1 MATDQWNWLWPDG
14 KRVSAVLTNDEF
26 GQRLLAL
33 RTRAQLG
40 VVLLIGVL
48 AASNILGDLLRQ
60 DFTVSFPANAVA
72 LALSMGY
79 TLYFLHTRRM
89 PELDYFIL
97 LCCAMVVGAAWGR
110 GFIPTLL
117 IGPVIALIYC
127 VLYPKTA
134 LIISVGFIVAGHAA
148 FVLGGHVAEGAV
160 MQRLVMG
167 QFVVLLAVHI
177 TMTFCMKLVFD
188 LLQNR
193 HALKQATDAK
203 SRFLSAVSHELR
215 TPLNGIQGM
224 IYGLR
229 QTSLS
234 KAQSEFVHDLEISSQ
249 HLNSLVSD
257 VLDFARLEA
266 NQLTIVMQPF
276 DIRAVLDSV
285 SAMIKPAAQAK
296 GLQYLSTMDEDC
308 PLLWVADQ
316 RRLIQSLVNLM
327 NNAVKFTKQGT
338 VSLNVRQVQTHAG
351 QKLLRFTVSDT
362 GIGIGVQGRERLF
375 KPFTQA
381 NEDTFVHY
389 GGTGLGLAL
398 CRELV
403 ERMGGHIDFES
414 TPGLGSSFWI
424 DLAEPE
430 TAPTLHALQ
439 QSMVTDQA
447 SQQFLPAGMTGL
459 VVDDAPINRKVATI
473 FLNKL
478 GVKTLLACDGQQGL
492 EEIKRHGAHLDFVL
506 MDVHMPTMTGLE
518 ATQAIRALAEY
529 ADVPVIG
536 LTGAALDS
544 EVKEALASGMDRVLF
559 KPLDPMAL
567 MNALQ
572 ALSPKIMARRN
583 RSQAMNL

>member
-1 MATDQWNWLWPDG
+1 MAKDQWNWLWPDG

-40 VVLLIGVL
+40 VVLLIGIL
-48 AASNILGDLLRQ
+48 AASNIIGDLLRQ
-60 DFTVSFPANAVA
+60 DFTVSFPANSVA
-72 LALSMGY
+72 LVLSMGY

-97 LCCAMVVGAAWGR
+97 LCCAMVVGAVWGR

-127 VLYPKTA
+127 VLYPRTA
-134 LIISVGFIVAGHAA
+134 LIISVGFIGAGLGA
-148 FVLGGHVAEGAV
+148 FELSGHVAEGAV
-160 MQRLVMG
+160 MQRIVMG
-167 QFVVLLAVHI
+167 QFIVLLAVHL
-177 TMTFCMKLVFD
+177 TMTFCLKLVFD

-193 HALKQATDAK
+193 HALKQATEAK

-224 IYGLR
+224 VYGLR
-229 QTSLS
+229 QTGLN
-234 KAQSEFVHDLEISSQ
+234 KTQLEFVHDLEVSSQ

-276 DIRAVLDSV
+276 EIRAVLDSV
-285 SAMIKPAAQAK
+285 NAMIKPAAQAK
-296 GLQYLSTMDEDC
+296 GLQYLSTMDENC

-327 NNAVKFTKQGT
+327 NNAVKFTRQGS
-338 VSLNVRQVQTHAG
+338 VSLNVRQVQNHAG
-351 QKLLRFTVSDT
+351 KNLLRFAVKDT
-362 GIGIGVQGRERLF
+362 GIGIGLQGRDRLF

-381 NEDTFVHY
+381 NDDTFVHY

-403 ERMGGHIDFES
+403 ERMGGRIDFES
-414 TPGLGSSFWI
+414 TPGLGSTFWI
-424 DLAEPE
+424 DLPEP
-430 TAPTLHALQ
+430 ASPPGLSTLHQSIETEQTLQ
-439 QSMVTDQA
+439 PH
-447 SQQFLPAGMTGL
+447 LPVGLTGL
-459 VVDDAPINRKVATI
+459 VVDDAPINRKVASI
-473 FLNKL
+473 FLNKI
-478 GVKTLLACDGQQGL
+478 GVQTRMATDGQQGL
-492 EEIKRHGAHLDFVL
+492 TQIQNQGECIDFVL

-518 ATQAIRALAEY
+518 ATQAIRSLMVHS
-529 ADVPVIG
+529 DVPVIG

-544 EVKEALASGMDRVLF
+544 EVREALASGMDCVLF

-567 MNALQ
+567 MDALQ
-572 ALSPKIMARRN
+572 TLSPKMIARRK
-583 RSQAMNL
+583 RLHAMDS